1 MQLNINGFYENVRA
15 DEYEARFDIQ
25 GELSVTIKAASP
37 EEAKAKAEAMMEDP
51 EFGLE
56 MDEVDRIDLSFVR
69 KTPPMFLVE
78 RDGRKMQVSRL
89 QDGDRPREPD
99 DRGF

>member
-25 GELSVTIKAASP
+25 AELSVTIKASSP

-51 EFGLE
+51 EFGVDV
-56 MDEVDRIDLSFVR
+56 DEVTGINLSFIS

-89 QDGDRPREPD
+89 QDGDTPRAPD